1 MDVGDFIRNES
12 EHEKTLAKE
21 RGWEFV
27 EGQTKGSSYDYIA
40 PDGTKI
46 EAKFD
51 WDSIKT
57 GNHYLEYAQ
66 SSDGG
71 KTWIPSGF
79 SLSADDADLWV
90 VINNDWMRVFTIDSL
105 KEFITKNRSRLR
117 ITTTRAGVNYNRSN
131 QFSKAYLIP
140 YEILDPHALE
150 KTPSQINRH
159 NQRI

>member
-1 MDVGDFIRNES
+1 MSGDVRDFIGEQNRYER
-12 EHEKTLAKE
+12 ELAKSM
-21 RGWEFV
+21 GWDFV
-27 EGQTKGSSYDYIA
+27 EGQTKGSAYDFITS
-40 PDGTKI
+40 DGTKI
-46 EAKFD
+46 EAKLD

-57 GNHYLEYAQ
+57 GNHYLEFAQ

-79 SLSADDADLWV
+79 TLSADDADLWV
-90 VINNDWMRVFTIDSL
+90 VINNDWMRVFTIESL

-117 ITTTRAGVNYNRSN
+117 ITTTRAGVNYNHPN

-150 KTPSQINRH
+150 KTPSPIKRN
-159 NQRI
+159 